1 MKGVGATVVTAIIF
15 GTLYFGREV
24 FVPIALAILLSFV
37 LAPMVR
43 LLQRWHIPRGLSV
56 ISANCRNAERRL
68 IFDRAKLS
76 LTGRNVHLS
85 YARSQGNY
93 VAIDAK
99 CGLVVL
105 KHQDRK
111 RLRELCEWVGW
122 QVVEEERQVTLRYP
136 DNMTLKP

>member
-1 MKGVGATVVTAIIF
+1 MRCIECGVEMRLVERSPDRTM
-15 GTLYFGREV
+15 
-24 FVPIALAILLSFV
+24 
-37 LAPMVR
+37 MVR
-43 LLQRWHIPRGLSV
+43 GYWHHTFECP
-56 ISANCRNAERRL
+56 NCRNAERRL

-85 YARSQGNY
+85 YAPSQGNY

-122 QVVEEERQVTLRYP
+122 QVVEEERQVTHAANNRYS
-136 DNMTLKP
+136 